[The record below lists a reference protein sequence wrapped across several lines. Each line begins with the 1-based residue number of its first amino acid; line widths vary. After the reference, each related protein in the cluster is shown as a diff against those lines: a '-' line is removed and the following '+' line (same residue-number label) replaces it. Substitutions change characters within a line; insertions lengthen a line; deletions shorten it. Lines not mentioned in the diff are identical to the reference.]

1 MKKILLP
8 LAICM
13 ILFSSCNRSLEQ
25 PQSIPISQRSF
36 QSSVTI
42 QCSDFTAS
50 GLLAHEQTGA
60 FRLDL
65 LSPTVL
71 DGLSIRLSEEELS
84 LTYNGLSA
92 SYSAEDQLLSGPVK
106 LLFDSVSRM
115 DTAKAEEYSAAL
127 SDGTVCTAYFDPESD
142 EILRIGIPEHELE
155 IVFSDFIYTDIS

>member
-13 ILFSSCNRSLEQ
+13 ILLSSCNRSLKQ

-142 EILRIGIPEHELE
+142 EILRIEIPEHELE
-155 IVFSDFIYTDIS
+155 IAFSDFIYTDIS